1 MTEPLAA
8 GRPDFFGKDSF
19 TPFIGQVED
28 VNDPTH
34 SGRVKVRCVGWHP
47 MERNAAGGQDDALS
61 TDDLPWARVGMPTT
75 HAQQSR
81 IGGKHGLL
89 PGCWVMGF
97 FLDGEE
103 AQDPFILT
111 TFNFTAKAS
120 QKDNNKNTAGKKGKL
135 EDSAKGLD
143 NKLVSDATQPNTG
156 LKTAKEQGGGKQF
169 SDDNDPAGATVAND
183 SDSACGGPK
192 ALQSAAEKAAQD
204 KYTKD
209 NPGGQEFNETS
220 GDGNCGS
227 TAHATED
234 IRLKLQEQMPS
245 QLSRFN
251 YGDIVWEKF
260 QGNYVDLNG
269 VLAQLSL
276 DICALL
282 KQLVMSIKSEQEERN
297 REAEAASIPTTPGRN
312 PRQRERLAEQQE
324 RQSDLFH
331 AIMAQF
337 IDQLCSLIMGLLQQ
351 QNNGGSGG
359 DVIYS
364 NISVNSNVRVYE

>member
-156 LKTAKEQGGGKQF
+156 LKT
-169 SDDNDPAGATVAND
+169 
-183 SDSACGGPK
+183 
-192 ALQSAAEKAAQD
+192 
-204 KYTKD
+204 
-209 NPGGQEFNETS
+209 
-220 GDGNCGS
+220 
-227 TAHATED
+227 
-234 IRLKLQEQMPS
+234 
-245 QLSRFN
+245 
-251 YGDIVWEKF
+251 
-260 QGNYVDLNG
+260 
-269 VLAQLSL
+269 LSL
-276 DICALL
+276 IH
-282 KQLVMSIKSEQEERN
+282 I
-297 REAEAASIPTTPGRN
+297 
-312 PRQRERLAEQQE
+312 
-324 RQSDLFH
+324 
-331 AIMAQF
+331 
-337 IDQLCSLIMGLLQQ
+337 
-351 QNNGGSGG
+351 
-359 DVIYS
+359 
-364 NISVNSNVRVYE
+364 